1 MDNIIIT
8 VFISSLLGMLKT
20 LFYKILVDGD
30 WYKLADNVFANT
42 IVLTLFKGVSIN
54 FWIWPMIYVFYPR
67 RIIVLQ
73 NKRLFVNS
81 ENSYSQFSSNTNT
94 VKQHSEI
101 IGDRNSQLQQ
111 RLTEDNRTTSKKI
124 VVSEI
129 LN

>member
-67 RIIVLQ
+67 RIIVIQ

-101 IGDRNSQLQQ
+101 IGDRNSQLRQ

>member
-30 WYKLADNVFANT
+30 WYKLADNVFGNT

-54 FWIWPMIYVFYPR
+54 FWIWPMIYVFYPS
-67 RIIVLQ
+67 RIIVIQ

-94 VKQHSEI
+94 VKQYSEI

-111 RLTEDNRTTSKKI
+111 RLTEDNRTISKKI